1 MPNISDYVLDAAL
14 AKLDVE
20 VNALYICSAEPATYT
35 AATTTVALGN
45 STSVSISAPADRAAG
60 GREVTVAAIT
70 GGSVTATGTAG
81 FYALVDT
88 VNSRLLAT
96 GALEA
101 SQAVTQGNAFNLATF
116 KVGIPDPA

>member
-1 MPNISDYVLDAAL
+1 MPSISDYVLDAAL